1 MQGTNIAQDN
11 RLTSARYELSLLEK
25 RIMYFIIIEVR
36 NQFVLE
42 TNGQKDLF
50 NDLIVKIKA
59 KNLLDSAG
67 GNKARDIKKALKQL
81 RLRSFEY
88 NNGLE
93 EDHPDHK
100 WFEVGFINYGDWEKG
115 NVEVQLSKKILP
127 FLVEL
132 TKSFTEYSLT
142 VAISLKSKW
151 SQRMYE
157 ICSQWKNSGGVN
169 LPVKELRR
177 MFALENKYQKY
188 FGFKTKVIDVAHK
201 ELKELY
207 MAGQCDLYFE
217 YSELKEGRSVDT
229 LRLKIISRDSQ
240 KYVEASVEDALY
252 FIRTECKRIFETD
265 TKPKNKNFIDA
276 VMQNLILEPPLLKHC
291 YEKIQYTLKNKPK
304 ADHQKYLRAVFKKEY
319 I

>member
-1 MQGTNIAQDN
+1 MKGTNIAQDN

-25 RIMYFIIIEVR
+25 RIMYFIIKEVR
-36 NQFVLE
+36 NQFVIQ
-42 TNGQKDLF
+42 TDGQKDLF

-59 KNLLDSAG
+59 KNLLDSSG
-67 GNKARDIKKALKQL
+67 GNTARDIKKALKQL

-88 NNGLE
+88 NNGLDE
-93 EDHPDHK
+93 NDPDHK

-177 MFALENKYQKY
+177 MFALEDKYQKY

-229 LRLKIISRDSQ
+229 LRLKIISTDSN
-240 KYVEASVEDALY
+240 KYVEASVEDTLY

-265 TKPKNKNFIDA
+265 TKPKNKNFIDN

-291 YEKIQYTLKNKPK
+291 YEKLNYTLKNKPK
-304 ADHQKYLRAVFKKEY
+304 EDHQKYLRAVFKKEY

>member
-1 MQGTNIAQDN
+1 MKGPNIAQDN

-25 RIMYFIIIEVR
+25 RIMYFIIKEVR
-36 NQFVLE
+36 YQFVLQ
-42 TNGQKDLF
+42 TDGQKDLF
-50 NDLIVKIKA
+50 DDLIVKIKA
-59 KNLLDSAG
+59 KSLMENAG
-67 GNKARDIKKALKQL
+67 GNTTRDVKKALKQL

-88 NNGLE
+88 HNG
-93 EDHPDHK
+93 EDENSPKHK
-100 WFEVGFINYGDWEKG
+100 WFEVGFINYGDWEGG

-127 FLVEL
+127 FMVEL
-132 TKSFTEYSLT
+132 TKNFTEYSLT

-169 LPVKELRR
+169 LPIKELRK
-177 MFALENKYQKY
+177 MFALENKYTKY
-188 FGFKTKVIDVAHK
+188 FGFKSKVIDVAHK
-201 ELKELY
+201 ELKDLY

-217 YSELKEGRSVDT
+217 YTELKEGRSVDT
-229 LRLKIISRDSQ
+229 LRLKIISKDAQ
-240 KYVEASVEDALY
+240 KYIEASVEDALY

-265 TKPKNKNFIDA
+265 IKPKNKNFIDN

-291 YEKIQYTLKNKPK
+291 YEKIQFTLKNKPK